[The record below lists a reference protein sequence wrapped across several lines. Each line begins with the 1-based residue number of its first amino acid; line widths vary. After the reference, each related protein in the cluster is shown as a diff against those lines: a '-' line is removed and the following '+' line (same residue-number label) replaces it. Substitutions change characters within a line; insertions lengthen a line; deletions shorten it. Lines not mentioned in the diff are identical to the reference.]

1 MTTTPDLLDLAG
13 LDLEDR
19 PAAEVVAWAV
29 ERFGDGLT
37 LLCSGQDAVLVD
49 VALKVDP
56 TIEIAFIDTGF
67 HFPETIETMLAI
79 AQRYRPRLRVVAPWR
94 HLPGVGRPG
103 FCCGDH
109 KVEQLDVAL
118 EGRTAWLSGLRRA
131 DSPDR
136 ADTAVVTRDR
146 RGLVK
151 LNPLAAWTDA
161 EVDAYTAAHD
171 IIVNPLRDRGY
182 PSVGCRPC
190 TSPVVDGA
198 DPRSGRWAG
207 SERTECG
214 IHW

>member
-1 MTTTPDLLDLAG
+1 MTTTPDLLDLTG
-13 LDLEDR
+13 LDLEGR

-49 VALKVDP
+49 VALTVDP

-79 AQRYRPRLRVVAPWR
+79 AERYRPRLRVVAPWR
-94 HLPGVGRPG
+94 HLAGVGRPS

-146 RGLVK
+146 QGLVK